1 MTLVHFPV
9 TLDTPE
15 MPFIDVGCQA
25 STIPDSLRNLI
36 VNYSFPSLHPYDVHI
51 VSYDSEK

>member
-25 STIPDSLRNLI
+25 STIPDSLHNLI
-36 VNYSFPSLHPYDVHI
+36 VNYFFPSLYPYDVHI
-51 VSYDSEK
+51 GSYDSEK